1 MSKKF
6 QKGEPTVNDVA
17 LAAIIILNS
26 TEEEY
31 KLLELEPHEAAAV
44 LIVASSFYLE
54 REEYEIC
61 QRIKD
66 FLQRPEFKNVKLD
79 VND

>member
-1 MSKKF
+1 MKKF
-6 QKGEPTVNDVA
+6 KSSEPTTNEVA

-26 TEEEY
+26 TDEEY
-31 KLLELEPHEAAAV
+31 NLLKLTPHEAAAILV
-44 LIVASSFYLE
+44 VASSFYLE